1 MRPMGPVCP
10 RRPPAPPG
18 RVCHGAKMS
27 TVLTVLVVCVFL
39 ALAGGIA
46 YLWLRLHETSRREA
60 LQALAARRGWALTI
74 SEEKLG
80 RPGVLRLMPR
90 GGPTWTV
97 ETRNT
102 GTALER
108 PWRPVA
114 QSTEFLTDDPR
125 WDEGMIVIAGPL
137 AEGTRPEGE
146 GAPQNDPG
154 RALIERLLGPET
166 AAHAPLLQLWSAPGG
181 ATVLASAPPTPRIDL
196 SDMGKHMAAWAGDSR
211 TPPVIVL
218 GPDGLRL
225 HLPVGLR
232 RADQME
238 RFIDFALET
247 ARIL

>member
-1 MRPMGPVCP
+1 
-10 RRPPAPPG
+10 
-18 RVCHGAKMS
+18 MS
-27 TVLTVLVVCVFL
+27 TVLTVLVVGVFL
-39 ALAGGIA
+39 ALAGGIG

-102 GTALER
+102 PDAPAQPIR
-108 PWRPVA
+108 PAA
-114 QSTEFLTDDPR
+114 QTTEFLTDEPR
-125 WDEGMIVIAGPL
+125 WEDGLIVIAGPL
-137 AEGTRPEGE
+137 SGVTPAAADGSLD
-146 GAPQNDPG
+146 NDAG
-154 RALIERLLGPET
+154 RTLVRQLLGPAPAGY
-166 AAHAPLLQLWSAPGG
+166 AAHLRPWPGPDS
-181 ATVLASAPPTPRIDL
+181 ATVLATAAPTPRIDL
-196 SDMGKHMAAWAGDSR
+196 SDMGKHMASWTGDPR